1 MTIAGSLESMEHG
14 TLGMGPEDHPNFG
27 SPTNPTEL
35 FPLAPC
41 SRVRSMSLCFGSCR
55 ETESEHSSPLSR

>member
-1 MTIAGSLESMEHG
+1 MTIAGSLESMEHR

-35 FPLAPC
+35 FPLAP
-41 SRVRSMSLCFGSCR
+41 
-55 ETESEHSSPLSR
+55 